1 MVRYRIIY
9 QEIYK
14 VGDRNMI
21 CIEDYIKDLSPSKEY
36 KESLVKYSSQSIKEL
51 DLPDHLVQQL
61 CSASLPIK
69 SDYCVFGENPITF
82 YELPQKKC
90 YALIPDTYIEI
101 AKMEWVGNIA
111 ISLTNGFVWQIF
123 PDYYRRSF
131 MNSSIAQYTESLGA
145 WLRFYPQFQDYVA
158 DMYDMNPQFSLFD
171 NPEVYSPIK
180 QKLKEIDAKAM
191 ESDDNYW
198 VRCCEPDII

>member
-1 MVRYRIIY
+1 MYDYKIFTPHQRRSYHQPRRRWCSSAGGRLGYCQGRQKGCMAQRRYAPIRRIARLSWSSISFRMCFLMVRYRIIY

-51 DLPDHLVQQL
+51 DLPDNLVQQL

-82 YELPQKKC
+82 YELPQKSV
-90 YALIPDTYIEI
+90 
-101 AKMEWVGNIA
+101 M
-111 ISLTNGFVWQIF
+111 
-123 PDYYRRSF
+123 R
-131 MNSSIAQYTESLGA
+131 
-145 WLRFYPQFQDYVA
+145 
-158 DMYDMNPQFSLFD
+158 
-171 NPEVYSPIK
+171 
-180 QKLKEIDAKAM
+180 
-191 ESDDNYW
+191 
-198 VRCCEPDII
+198 